1 MTVGREFAFSYGHVH
16 KLGIAMNCGEDR
28 NDQEPKHQWERHI
41 APKPM
46 DSAASDAPNKSGS
59 WDAPGDKKKLM
70 PFQSRKKASHQ
81 WKSGRKS
88 TLRRI
93 VCERLRK

>member
-1 MTVGREFAFSYGHVH
+1 MDCGENRNDQE
-16 KLGIAMNCGEDR
+16 NCREDR
-28 NDQEPKHQWERHI
+28 NDQEPKHQWERYI

-46 DSAASDAPNKSGS
+46 DHAAADAPNKSVR
-59 WDAPGDKKKLM
+59 WDTSGDEKKLM

-81 WKSGRKS
+81 RRSQRKS

-93 VCERLRK
+93 G

>member
-1 MTVGREFAFSYGHVH
+1 MDG
-16 KLGIAMNCGEDR
+16 GEDR

-46 DSAASDAPNKSGS
+46 DPAASDATNKSGS
-59 WDAPGDKKKLM
+59 WDTPGDKKKLM

-81 WKSGRKS
+81 WIS
-88 TLRRI
+88 RRN
-93 VCERLRK
+93 